1 MFSPFATSLDAVF
14 DELRSS
20 RTGLSEKEV
29 EERLEK
35 HGENTL
41 PESRPPGVFHIFL
54 RQFKSP
60 LIYVLLIAAAISF
73 WQQHMTDAWFILA
86 VLLFNAIVGAI
97 QEYSASRSAEALQE
111 MFTPHAVVI
120 RDGKETEIEAKDLV
134 PGDVVLLESGRR
146 VPADVRLIESEELA
160 IDESMLTGESEAVE
174 KDAAADIPGDA
185 PLSEQK
191 NMAFSG
197 AIVTNG
203 WARAVVVSTGEETAM
218 GDIAESVLG
227 SEETKP
233 PLVVRMERF
242 TYILVGV
249 VLCSVLILGV
259 IAYFQGKSWEE
270 ILLTSIGLAV
280 ATMPEGLPVAVT
292 VALAIGMKR
301 MAERQVIVRKLVAV
315 EALGSCTMIA
325 ADKTGTL
332 TRNELTAQRIILL
345 PERDF
350 TITSGDTMVDGDI
363 QETPEEE
370 RLLSITSDGNQKE
383 QTMQNIKDRGEQTQT
398 RSENKDN
405 NTKEAVRKALKEVVR
420 EVITEELQD
429 NLPVESGSSDK
440 AGVRREEGL
449 TDNQQTQKNRR
460 DTPPGKQGED
470 EPEQEE
476 AAQENQNSRKS
487 ARGRKRK

>member
-1 MFSPFATSLDAVF
+1 
-14 DELRSS
+14 
-20 RTGLSEKEV
+20 
-29 EERLEK
+29 
-35 HGENTL
+35 
-41 PESRPPGVFHIFL
+41 
-54 RQFKSP
+54 
-60 LIYVLLIAAAISF
+60 
-73 WQQHMTDAWFILA
+73 
-86 VLLFNAIVGAI
+86 
-97 QEYSASRSAEALQE
+97 
-111 MFTPHAVVI
+111 
-120 RDGKETEIEAKDLV
+120 
-134 PGDVVLLESGRR
+134 
-146 VPADVRLIESEELA
+146 
-160 IDESMLTGESEAVE
+160 
-174 KDAAADIPGDA
+174 
-185 PLSEQK
+185 
-191 NMAFSG
+191 
-197 AIVTNG
+197 
-203 WARAVVVSTGEETAM
+203 
-218 GDIAESVLG
+218 
-227 SEETKP
+227 
-233 PLVVRMERF
+233 
-242 TYILVGV
+242 
-249 VLCSVLILGV
+249 
-259 IAYFQGKSWEE
+259 
-270 ILLTSIGLAV
+270 
-280 ATMPEGLPVAVT
+280 
-292 VALAIGMKR
+292 
-301 MAERQVIVRKLVAV
+301 VRKLVAV